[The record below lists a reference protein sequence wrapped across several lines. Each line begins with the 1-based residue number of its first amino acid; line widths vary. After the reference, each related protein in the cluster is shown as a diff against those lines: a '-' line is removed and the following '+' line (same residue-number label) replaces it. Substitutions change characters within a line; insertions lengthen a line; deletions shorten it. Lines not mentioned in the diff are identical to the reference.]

1 MLSLFGIG
9 SIVMRGAGCTIN
21 DLWDRNLDKAVER
34 TATRPLAAGDLTPT
48 QAFVFLGGQLCLGLA
63 VLTQLNWY
71 CIGLGA
77 ASLSLVATYP
87 FFKRITYWP
96 QLVLGMSLMR
106 LRGSTDLSRVGV

>member
-21 DLWDRNLDKAVER
+21 DLWDRNLDKAVAR

-96 QLVLGMSLMR
+96 QLVLGMFL
-106 LRGSTDLSRVGV
+106 VEVE